1 MVFQTTSVFNTNVG
15 AAGMA
20 LGELWLVWD
29 FVLVC
34 KEQTAE
40 GLWACTKKKCLA
52 MLRRPCL
59 GMPKRVS
66 PRPSMWGKPD
76 VCLPGVFW
84 RRSLPCLP
92 MEPATE
98 VRAMWMYRSSNH
110 TSITHTSGTKIHAR
124 EDSPPLEQS
133 RAELDE
139 VGGCMAKL
147 GPPGEKCQLFCLS
160 TIPAMTYCRRWSC
173 STDKLHLVLT
183 REAAQQEVEPQS
195 RTTVRRETITWAWKW
210 TYREDVGISSNIW
223 ASLTEA
229 VGTCIS
235 LRFIGILGADG
246 IISFTYRFAFAFFIT
261 HFISHFNTLII
272 FFVICVI
279 LIK

>member
-1 MVFQTTSVFNTNVG
+1 MHWHLTSYLWMMVFQTTSVFNTNVG

-66 PRPSMWGKPD
+66 PRPSVWGKPD
-76 VCLPGVFW
+76 VCLPGVLW

-98 VRAMWMYRSSNH
+98 VRAMWTCSSSNL
-110 TSITHTSGTKIHAR
+110 TSITHTSETKIHAR

-133 RAELDE
+133 RAEQSRAGW
-139 VGGCMAKL
+139 GGWLYGQTGTTRRKM
-147 GPPGEKCQLFCLS
+147 PGS
-160 TIPAMTYCRRWSC
+160 SC
-173 STDKLHLVLT
+173 SVYQLYLPWPTVAGG
-183 REAAQQEVEPQS
+183 AAQLV
-195 RTTVRRETITWAWKW
+195 
-210 TYREDVGISSNIW
+210 N
-223 ASLTEA
+223 
-229 VGTCIS
+229 CI
-235 LRFIGILGADG
+235 
-246 IISFTYRFAFAFFIT
+246 
-261 HFISHFNTLII
+261 
-272 FFVICVI
+272 
-279 LIK
+279 